1 MKFEQYSREST
12 ITEKNQKDYEK
23 DLVRSIIVTR
33 NNLEVANRNYEYA
46 EDELIDYYLYKIKAE
61 KAKYNYLVRKAK
73 QNGIIL
79 DFIRDLDIEDTKV
92 V

>member
-1 MKFEQYSREST
+1 MMYEEYIRENKIAEKKQKEYEQELVKSIL
-12 ITEKNQKDYEK
+12 ITKNK
-23 DLVRSIIVTR
+23 
-33 NNLEVANRNYEYA
+33 LEVASKNYEYA

-61 KAKYNYLVRKAK
+61 KAKYNYLLRKAK

-79 DFIRDLDIEDTKV
+79 DFIQDEETKV